1 MNDIKELSLNENL
14 EQTFSEL
21 IKKDRLPHAILIDGG
36 DGEKRDR
43 TAKFLAASFICSED
57 NRPCGKCTNC
67 VKAFSDNHPDII
79 ISNPESLNEKTFKI
93 GLVRDIRSD
102 AFVLPNE
109 AIRKVY
115 VLKSAD
121 KMNIQAQNA
130 LLKIIEEP
138 PSYARFILECD
149 SRASM
154 LDTIM
159 SRVTAFNLGKA
170 DSRLNDEY
178 LQKADDYAVRLAE
191 SLLKPTELDFMRIT
205 AEFEKDKEL
214 FEPVISSIQLIF
226 RDAAVIKTGSTA
238 ILGRYRQTSEQLAS
252 KFTLKALTKLVE
264 NCSHFYDCL
273 NKNANK
279 NLLMTR
285 FSSVLRQSAYGA

>member
-14 EQTFSEL
+14 EKTFSEL

-36 DGEKRDR
+36 DVDKRDR
-43 TAKFLAASFICSED
+43 TAKFLAASFVCGED
-57 NRPCGKCTNC
+57 NRPCGKCLNC
-67 VKAFSDNHPDII
+67 TKTYSDSHPDVIV
-79 ISNPESLNEKTFKI
+79 SNPESLNEKTFKI

-102 AFVLPNE
+102 AFILPNE
-109 AIRKVY
+109 AVRKVY
-115 VLKSAD
+115 ILQSAD

-170 DSRLNDEY
+170 DNRLNDEY
-178 LQKADDYAVRLAE
+178 LQKADDYAVKLAE
-191 SLLKPTELDFMRIT
+191 SLLNPTELDFMRLT

-214 FEPVISSIQLIF
+214 FEPVISAIQLIF
-226 RDAAVIKTGSTA
+226 RDAAVIKTGSSA
-238 ILGRYRQTSEQLAS
+238 ILGRHMETSGRLAS
-252 KFTLKALTKLVE
+252 KFTLKALTNLV
-264 NCSHFYDCL
+264 NSCSHFYDCI